1 MTNNSEPA
9 PVSEFPFRIGT
20 AKKIINDLAT
30 NHKNRI
36 RIGKHTKK
44 RMAERGVSIRDIF
57 NVLSS
62 SRSII
67 QEEPARQANGDYI
80 CTLLG
85 VSAGERITV
94 VIALKEI
101 DVGPEAKTVTVYVE

>member
-1 MTNNSEPA
+1 M
-9 PVSEFPFRIGT
+9 GT
-20 AKKIINDLAT
+20 AKKTINDLAT
-30 NHKNRI
+30 NHKHRI
-36 RIGKHTKK
+36 RIGKHTKN

-62 SRSII
+62 SRSIM

-101 DVGPEAKTVTVYVE
+101 DVDPEAKTVTVYVE

>member
-1 MTNNSEPA
+1 MTDNPKPA
-9 PVSEFPFRIGT
+9 PVSEFPLRMGT
-20 AKKIINDLAT
+20 AKKTINDLAK
-30 NHKNRI
+30 NHKHRI
-36 RIGKHTKK
+36 RIGRHTKD

-62 SRSII
+62 SRSTM

-80 CTLLG
+80 CSLLG

-94 VIALKEI
+94 VIALREI
-101 DVGPEAKTVTVYVE
+101 DVAPGAKTVTVYVE

>member
-1 MTNNSEPA
+1 MTNNSEPT
-9 PVSEFPFRIGT
+9 PVSEFPLRMGT
-20 AKKIINDLAT
+20 AKKTINDLAT
-30 NHKNRI
+30 NHKHRI
-36 RIGKHTKK
+36 RIGKHTKN

-62 SRSII
+62 SRSIM

-101 DVGPEAKTVTVYVE
+101 DVDPEAKTVTVYVE

>member
-1 MTNNSEPA
+1 MTNKPEA
-9 PVSEFPFRIGT
+9 TPVSEFPLRMGT
-20 AKKIINDLAT
+20 AKKTINDLAK
-30 NHKNRI
+30 NHKGRI
-36 RIGKHTKK
+36 RIGKHTKD
-44 RMAERGVSIRDIF
+44 RMAERGVFIRDIF

-62 SRSII
+62 PRSIM

-94 VIALKEI
+94 VIALKDI
-101 DVGPEAKTVTVYVE
+101 DVDPEAKTVTVYIE